1 MFGKIDNKYY
11 VKVSNFFHEVIPEI
25 TKDDVI
31 LKPTS
36 NRVEITPSLKY
47 IEIDMDS
54 IKKEILSGK
63 KEEEK
68 VELKKEKPFMK
79 EFVRSSRRD

>member
-31 LKPTS
+31 LKPTN
-36 NRVEITPSLKY
+36 NRVEITPSLEY
-47 IEIDMDS
+47 TEMNMDG

>member
-47 IEIDMDS
+47 IETNMDS

>member
-31 LKPTS
+31 LKPTN
-36 NRVEITPSLKY
+36 NRVEITPSLEY
-47 IEIDMDS
+47 IEMNMDG

-63 KEEEK
+63 KEEK